1 MDWLKKMLDEAWV
14 EVRAREIWSMMG
26 KSQPIQVRVLGMV
39 EIRGMEAAD
48 MEMERRKTEIL
59 AKHDR
64 VKEYIKL
71 EAVRDR

>member
-1 MDWLKKMLDEAWV
+1 
-14 EVRAREIWSMMG
+14 
-26 KSQPIQVRVLGMV
+26 MV